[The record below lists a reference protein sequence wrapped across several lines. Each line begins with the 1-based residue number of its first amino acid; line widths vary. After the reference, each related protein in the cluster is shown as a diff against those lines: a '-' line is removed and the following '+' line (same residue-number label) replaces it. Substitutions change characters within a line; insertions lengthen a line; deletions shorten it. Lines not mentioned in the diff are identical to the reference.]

1 MQDVLY
7 IERLEQAAALLKPA
21 RLAVLKQMVQP
32 VTCTELGERLGQ
44 SPQAA
49 YYHVKALERAGA
61 VRKVSE
67 RRVRGVVE
75 GTYQA
80 AARSF
85 WMSPKLVGDL
95 GGNRATRDQLSLG
108 YLISL
113 AEEVQA
119 DVGRLGARAAADEIP
134 SLGLAG
140 QIELDS
146 AADRKAF
153 FEDVKQVFQDLA
165 VKYGAKADGNGE
177 LYRLALI
184 CYPKEE
190 DG

>member
-1 MQDVLY
+1 MRDVLY
-7 IERLEQAAALLKPA
+7 IEQLEQAAALLKPA
-21 RLAVLKQMVQP
+21 RLAVLKEMVEP

-61 VRKVSE
+61 VHKVSE

-75 GTYQA
+75 GIYQA
-80 AARSF
+80 AAKSF
-85 WMSPKLVGDL
+85 WMSPSLVGDL
-95 GGNRATRDQLSLG
+95 GGDRATRDQLSLG
-108 YLISL
+108 YLVSL

-119 DVGRLGARAAADEIP
+119 DVGRLGAGAGLEEVP

-140 QIELDS
+140 QIELDG
-146 AADRKAF
+146 AADRRAF
-153 FEDVKQVFQDLA
+153 FEDVKQLFQDLA
-165 VKYGAKADGNGE
+165 VKYGAKSTGGE
-177 LYRLALI
+177 LYKVALV

-190 DG
+190 TD